1 MNMAHFVYTNI
12 PWFVH
17 GAFQDDNSLAG
28 VTAFR
33 FSYHGVQSYGG
44 SRVVVGNFF
53 FSKDEKSPRKEAF
66 IRIRKS

>member
-17 GAFQDDNSLAG
+17 GAFQGDNSLAG

-44 SRVVVGNFF
+44 SRVVVRNFF
-53 FSKDEKSPRKEAF
+53 SVRMKKVQEKKRSF
-66 IRIRKS
+66 G

>member
-1 MNMAHFVYTNI
+1 MNMAHFVYMSI

-17 GAFQDDNSLAG
+17 GAFQGDNSLAG

-44 SRVVVGNFF
+44 SRVVVGGNFF
-53 FSKDEKSPRKEAF
+53 SVRMKKVQEKKRSF
-66 IRIRKS
+66 G